1 MAGDKEA
8 PDQSCSTDNGLTS
21 QRELADHKTKPMT
34 SLHKTPSRADL
45 FLITLFAILGRC
57 TAIATR
63 VFLAA
68 FYIDFLKE
76 KNLDKTIGK

>member
-21 QRELADHKTKPMT
+21 QRELVNR
-34 SLHKTPSRADL
+34 KTPSRTDL
-45 FLITLFAILGRC
+45 FVITLFSILGRS
-57 TAIATR
+57 TAHATR
-63 VFLAA
+63 VFPAA